1 MRTARKNKKSAMTED
16 ILRNLL
22 RCFFKYNFKLLTA
35 KNLFYTP
42 QKTSL
47 DARTSSRSNY
57 ISKNIFAKYNA
68 IRLILFICTCVF
80 KFNKSFYFFLS
91 FRKINVKKRVE
102 KTRAFNRRT

>member
-80 KFNKSFYFFLS
+80 KFNSVPTQEEKKTFPVWRYFTSKSEFVSNIF
-91 FRKINVKKRVE
+91 
-102 KTRAFNRRT
+102 